1 MDTQEKSKI
10 LQVKT
15 AFQKNITILKLIHQ
29 ISPKYLPVLA
39 VTCILKSAYPF
50 INIICSYLILDGL
63 ITRLSTETIM
73 NYVYWMVGLNLVFS
87 VISQFLDKWVV
98 VQQESTIPFSRSAL
112 IGLHSLNMDY
122 EQLEKLEV
130 REMLRSASDGENA
143 WGGIRAYCTNL
154 GRILQFTLSAIY
166 AIVLLVPLLFTQAQ
180 TDSSMLGKIL
190 ASPLSNLILLGIFLF
205 PLFLNSNILSKAN
218 KFSENLTMKIIE
230 GNRSFFYFMNL
241 INNYQIGKD
250 IRCYRIDIPIMH
262 MWDDVQKEQN
272 ILFTYAGK
280 KKGHF
285 SGIPAA
291 INQISI
297 FLFYSF
303 IGAKA
308 LIGVI
313 SIGSVLKFVSS
324 LSQLSTA
331 ITKIITTFS
340 DIAIQAQ
347 YIDYYIK
354 FLSIENVK
362 YQGQLPIEKR
372 NDNQYEIEFKDV
384 SFHYPDNDEM
394 ILEHVSFK
402 LKIGDKYA
410 IVGPNGAGK
419 TTFIK
424 LLCRL
429 YDPTEGQILLNGID
443 IKKYDYKEYLQLF
456 SVVFQ
461 DFKLFSFDIAQN
473 VATDTNYDEKK
484 VWDCLDK
491 AGVGE
496 RVRQMD
502 KKLQSKLYQ
511 SDDDGIEISGGEAQ
525 KIAIARALYKD
536 APFVI
541 LDEPTSALDPISE
554 YEIYSKFDT
563 LVTDKTSIYIS
574 HRMSSCRF
582 CDNIVVF
589 EKGKIV
595 QLGNHESL
603 LQDEAGLYYQ
613 LWSSQAKYYAE
624 AEVVHA

>member
-1 MDTQEKSKI
+1 MEPQEKSKI
-10 LQVKT
+10 LKVKT
-15 AFQKNITILKLIHQ
+15 AFQKNITILRLIHQ

-39 VTCILKSAYPF
+39 GTCILKSAYPF
-50 INIICSYLILDGL
+50 INIIYSYLILDGL
-63 ITRLSTETIM
+63 ITQLPAEIIM
-73 NYVYWMVGLNLVFS
+73 NYVFWMVGLNLVFS
-87 VISQFLDKWVV
+87 VISQFSDKWVE

-595 QLGNHESL
+595 QLGNHDSL

-624 AEVVHA
+624 AEVAHA